1 MKRLIGCT
9 APVAGA
15 CVALAISI
23 MPSTAFAY
31 DSHDFTTTAS
41 TAGTTAY
48 IVGKHE
54 DDNDFA
60 QAQRFA
66 KSQRLALQREAASGG
81 GEHTASLAQ
90 LLHETDP
97 QAFGRWMQTHYAALY
112 GASSSRQKNL
122 VDRIVALKHA

>member
-1 MKRLIGCT
+1 MTRYTRHSLSIALVAATLPAT
-9 APVAGA
+9 A
-15 CVALAISI
+15 L
-23 MPSTAFAY
+23 AY

-54 DDNDFA
+54 HDNDFA

-66 KSQRLALQREAASGG
+66 HSQRLALQREAAAGG

-90 LLHETDP
+90 LLHQDDP
-97 QAFGRWMQTHYAALY
+97 QAFGQWMQRHYADLY
-112 GASSSRQKNL
+112 DASASKSNL
-122 VDRIVALKHA
+122 VDRIVALKRA